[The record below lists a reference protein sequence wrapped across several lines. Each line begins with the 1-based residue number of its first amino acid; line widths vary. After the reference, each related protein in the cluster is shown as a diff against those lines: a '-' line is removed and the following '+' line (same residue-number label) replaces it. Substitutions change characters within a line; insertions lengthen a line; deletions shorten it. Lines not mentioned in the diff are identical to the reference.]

1 MRYFALMMSVA
12 YAVVGAMILF
22 NASFLPQ
29 ITRFRVP
36 LGVVLL
42 GYGALRA
49 FMWQR
54 KDALSRRQSD

>member
-1 MRYFALMMSVA
+1 MMSVA